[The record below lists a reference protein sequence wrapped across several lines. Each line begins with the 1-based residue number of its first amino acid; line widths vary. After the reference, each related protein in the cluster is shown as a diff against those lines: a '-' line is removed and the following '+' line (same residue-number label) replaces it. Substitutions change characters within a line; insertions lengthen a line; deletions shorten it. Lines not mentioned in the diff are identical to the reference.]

1 MPGAPSPV
9 RLACGLVTTPA
20 AVLFDLDG
28 TLIDSEGLWWQA
40 ECRTVDAW
48 GGTWTHEDQAHCLG
62 GPLERV
68 TEYMA
73 VRTGSP
79 LSPEAIGESLLSTME
94 ALLRAG
100 DLQWRPGARQL
111 LIQCRAQGVPTA
123 LVSASHRRLLDAVAD
138 AVAHAPDMPRPAFDV
153 TVAGDEVNQGK
164 PHPEPYTEAA
174 RRLGVDIAS
183 CVVIEDSPT
192 GVASG
197 QASGA
202 FVVAVPHIVEIPP
215 EPRRVVIPTLEGV
228 TVARLGAWV
237 APDGADSLA
246 G

>member
-1 MPGAPSPV
+1 MTRPS
-9 RLACGLVTTPA
+9 

-28 TLIDSEGLWWQA
+28 TLLDSEDLWWEA
-40 ECRTVDAW
+40 ECEVMASHA
-48 GGTWTHEDQAHCLG
+48 GTWTREDQAHCLG

-73 VRTGSP
+73 DRTDPRTAPSILG
-79 LSPEAIGESLLSTME
+79 E
-94 ALLRAG
+94 ALLDTMERLLRTG
-100 DLQWRPGARQL
+100 DLSWRPGALAL
-111 LIQCRAQGVPTA
+111 LTACRRAGVPTA

-138 AVAHAPDMPRPAFDV
+138 AVAEHPGMPDPAFDV
-153 TVAGDEVNQGK
+153 TVAGDEVDQGK
-164 PHPEPYTEAA
+164 PHPQPYLEAA
-174 RRLGVDIAS
+174 RLLGVDIAA

-202 FVVAVPHIVEIPP
+202 FVLAVPHIVQIPP
-215 EPRRVVIPTLEGV
+215 APRRRVLSTLDGV
-228 TVARLGAWV
+228 TPADLGTWA
-237 APDGADSLA
+237 SLA